1 MKTITT
7 TKQIETAMK
16 KEKIKTHIDL
26 ELIYKESI
34 KTAMKLE
41 SILDE
46 MVIRFQNI
54 SSDEQTQETG
64 QKLLAKMAF
73 VSSALSSAISTCESL
88 IPFNKNQEIAMQEVS
103 KLGTKEIP
111 NNVAEIMDT
120 TFEAIMKDADT
131 NTQKDKVNLFRY

>member
-1 MKTITT
+1 
-7 TKQIETAMK
+7 MK

-46 MVIRFQNI
+46 MVIIFQNI

-111 NNVAEIMDT
+111 NNLAEIMDT

>member
-1 MKTITT
+1 
-7 TKQIETAMK
+7 MK

>member
-1 MKTITT
+1 MKTIAT

-46 MVIRFQNI
+46 MVIIFQNI

-111 NNVAEIMDT
+111 NNLAEIMDT